1 MNGRD
6 PMDGVGVVWAALA
19 ERATLQGVELS
30 ELPRSAFLADAI
42 DDLIERVDP
51 RVDSRKSLAAMCSH
65 LGATEVG
72 DLPDMIAFPGHAFV
86 GCPPCAADFRA
97 EIEAGQR
104 RTCERCDT
112 ARASAL
118 HKALAPAEAGQPHVV
133 FAIALCEPCAVAEG
147 LRGTD
152 LAVLP

>member
-1 MNGRD
+1 MS
-6 PMDGVGVVWAALA
+6 VGVVWAALA
-19 ERATLQGVELS
+19 ERATLSDVDLA
-30 ELPRSAFLADAI
+30 ELPRSEFLDAAV
-42 DDLIERVDP
+42 DVLIERVDP
-51 RVDSRKSLAAMCSH
+51 RVVSRKSLAAMCSH
-65 LGATEVG
+65 LGATEEG

-86 GCPPCAADFRA
+86 GCPACAVDFRD

-118 HKALAPAEAGQPHVV
+118 HKALTPAEAGKPHVV
-133 FAIALCEPCAVAEG
+133 FALALCEPCAVAEG

-152 LAVLP
+152 LVARSR

>member
-1 MNGRD
+1 MSA
-6 PMDGVGVVWAALA
+6 VGVVWAALA
-19 ERATLQGVELS
+19 EQATLSGVDLAEVPLS
-30 ELPRSAFLADAI
+30 EFLVAAI

-51 RVDSRKSLAAMCSH
+51 RMESRKSLAAFCSH
-65 LGATEVG
+65 LGALEEG

-118 HKALAPAEAGQPHVV
+118 HKALMPAEAGRHHVV
-133 FAIALCEPCAVAEG
+133 FALALCEACAVAEG